1 MDREWNS
8 KGWISIMS
16 KANYESYKN
25 AYRKKQNALTRK
37 GLQMYDSMLTKS
49 EFEAV
54 YEATRND
61 LKQLVKEGKR
71 AVIGN
76 VTQTIVTEQTYEYT
90 QKQGKALA
98 EYAKATGQN
107 LTQQQIR
114 AGQLDWTML
123 EDRQIELKQM
133 GLSKAEVR
141 TVIGQEYFGSE

>member
-1 MDREWNS
+1 
-8 KGWISIMS
+8 MS
-16 KANYESYKN
+16 KANYESYKK
-25 AYRKKQNALTRK
+25 AYMKKQNMLTKK
-37 GLQMYDSMLTKS
+37 GLSMYDQMLTKS

-61 LKQLVKEGKR
+61 LKAMIKKGKR

-90 QKQGKALA
+90 KKQGKALA
-98 EYAKATGQN
+98 EYAKATGQT

-114 AGQLDWTML
+114 AGQLDWSML
-123 EDRQIELKQM
+123 EDKQNELRAL

-141 TVIGQEYFGSE
+141 EQIGNLYFGSK

>member
-1 MDREWNS
+1 
-8 KGWISIMS
+8 MS
-16 KANYESYKN
+16 KANYESYKA
-25 AYRKKQNALTRK
+25 AYRKKQVMLTKK
-37 GLQMYDSMLTKS
+37 GLSMYDQMLTKS

-61 LKQLVKEGKR
+61 LKAMVKKGERK
-71 AVIGN
+71 VIGN

-114 AGQLDWTML
+114 AGELDWSML
-123 EDRQIELKQM
+123 EDRQIELREQ
-133 GLSKAEVR
+133 GLSPRDIRK
-141 TVIGQEYFGSE
+141 TIGQEYFGSE

>member
-1 MDREWNS
+1 
-8 KGWISIMS
+8 MS
-16 KANYESYKN
+16 RANYESYKA

-37 GLQMYDSMLTKS
+37 GLEMYDTMLTKS

-61 LKQLVKEGKR
+61 LKEMVKKGDRK
-71 AVIGN
+71 VIGN

-114 AGQLDWTML
+114 AGQLDWSML
-123 EDRQIELKQM
+123 EDRQIELRQM

-141 TVIGQEYFGSE
+141 TMIGQEYFGSE

>member
-1 MDREWNS
+1 
-8 KGWISIMS
+8 MS
-16 KANYESYKN
+16 RANYESYKT
-25 AYRKKQNALTRK
+25 AYNKKRNMLTRK
-37 GLQMYDSMLTKS
+37 GLSMYDQMLTKS

-71 AVIGN
+71 KVVGN
-76 VTQTIVTEQTYEYT
+76 VTQTIVTEQTYEFT

-114 AGQLDWTML
+114 AGQIDWTML
-123 EDRQIELKQM
+123 EDKQIELRQQ
-133 GLSKAEVR
+133 GLSSREVSE
-141 TVIGQEYFGSE
+141 VVGQLYFGSE

>member
-1 MDREWNS
+1 
-8 KGWISIMS
+8 MS
-16 KANYESYKN
+16 RANYESYKE
-25 AYRKKQNALTRK
+25 AYRKKQNSLTKK
-37 GLQMYDSMLTKS
+37 GLSMYDSMLTKS

-61 LKQLVKEGKR
+61 LKAMVNRGERK
-71 AVIGN
+71 VIGN

-90 QKQGKALA
+90 QRQGKALA

-114 AGQLDWTML
+114 AGQLDWSML
-123 EDRQIELKQM
+123 EDKQIELKNL

-141 TVIGQEYFGSE
+141 ETIGQLYFGSE

>member
-16 KANYESYKN
+16 KANYESYKK
-25 AYRKKQNALTRK
+25 AYRKKQNMLTRK

-76 VTQTIVTEQTYEYT
+76 VTQTIVTEQTYEYS

-98 EYAKATGQN
+98 EYAKASGQN

-114 AGQLDWTML
+114 AGQLDWSML
-123 EDRQIELKQM
+123 EDRQIELREQ
-133 GLSKAEVR
+133 GLSPRDVR
-141 TVIGQEYFGSE
+141 LVIGQEFFGSE

>member
-1 MDREWNS
+1 
-8 KGWISIMS
+8 MS
-16 KANYESYKN
+16 KANYESYKA
-25 AYRKKQNALTRK
+25 AYRKKQNMLTRK
-37 GLQMYDSMLTKS
+37 GLQMYDQMLTKS

-61 LKQLVKEGKR
+61 LKEMVKKGDRK
-71 AVIGN
+71 VIGN

-90 QKQGKALA
+90 QRQGKALA

-123 EDRQIELKQM
+123 EDRQIELRAQ
-133 GLSKAEVR
+133 GLSPRDVR
-141 TVIGQEYFGSE
+141 KTIGQEYFGSE

>member
-1 MDREWNS
+1 
-8 KGWISIMS
+8 MS
-16 KANYESYKN
+16 RANYESYKA
-25 AYRKKQNALTRK
+25 AYRKKQNALTKK
-37 GLQMYDSMLTKS
+37 GLSMYDSMLTKS

-61 LKQLVKEGKR
+61 LKSMVNRGERK
-71 AVIGN
+71 VIGN

-90 QKQGKALA
+90 QRQGKALA

-114 AGQLDWTML
+114 AGQLDWSML
-123 EDRQIELKQM
+123 QDKQIELKNL

-141 TVIGQEYFGSE
+141 ETIGQLYFGSE

>member
-1 MDREWNS
+1 
-8 KGWISIMS
+8 MS
-16 KANYESYKN
+16 RANYESYKA
-25 AYRKKQNALTRK
+25 AYRKKQNSLTKK

-61 LKQLVKEGKR
+61 LKDMVKKGERK
-71 AVIGN
+71 VVGN

-98 EYAKATGQN
+98 EYAKATGQE

-114 AGQLDWTML
+114 AGQLDWTKL
-123 EDRQIELKQM
+123 EAKQAELKQK

-141 TVIGQEYFGSE
+141 DTIAQLYFGSE

>member
-1 MDREWNS
+1 
-8 KGWISIMS
+8 MS
-16 KANYESYKN
+16 RANYESYKA

-61 LKQLVKEGKR
+61 LKEMVKKGERK
-71 AVIGN
+71 VIGN

-114 AGQLDWTML
+114 AGQLDWSML

-133 GLSKAEVR
+133 GLSKSEIR
-141 TVIGQEYFGSE
+141 TIIGQEYFGSE

>member
-16 KANYESYKN
+16 KANYESYKA
-25 AYRKKQNALTRK
+25 AYRKKQNMLTRK
-37 GLQMYDSMLTKS
+37 GLQMYDQMLTKS

-61 LKQLVKEGKR
+61 LKEMVKKGDRK
-71 AVIGN
+71 VIGN

-90 QKQGKALA
+90 QRQGKALA

-123 EDRQIELKQM
+123 EDRQIELRAQ
-133 GLSKAEVR
+133 GLSPRDVR
-141 TVIGQEYFGSE
+141 KTIGQEYFGSE

>member
-1 MDREWNS
+1 
-8 KGWISIMS
+8 MS
-16 KANYESYKN
+16 RANYESYKA
-25 AYRKKQNALTRK
+25 AYRKKQNSLTKK

-61 LKQLVKEGKR
+61 LKAMVKRGERK
-71 AVIGN
+71 VIGN
-76 VTQTIVTEQTYEYT
+76 VTQTIVTEQTYEYS
-90 QKQGKALA
+90 QRQGKALA

-123 EDRQIELKQM
+123 EDKQIELKNL

-141 TVIGQEYFGSE
+141 EQIGQLYFGSE

>member
-1 MDREWNS
+1 
-8 KGWISIMS
+8 MS
-16 KANYESYKN
+16 RANYESYKK
-25 AYRKKQNALTRK
+25 AYRKKQNTLTRK

-61 LKQLVKEGKR
+61 LKEMVRKGERK
-71 AVIGN
+71 VIGN
-76 VTQTIVTEQTYEYT
+76 VTQTIVTEQSYEYS

-114 AGQLDWTML
+114 AGQLDWSML
-123 EDRQIELKQM
+123 EDKQMELKQL
-133 GLSKAEVR
+133 GLSGKEISE
-141 TVIGQEYFGSE
+141 TIGQLYFGSE

>member
-1 MDREWNS
+1 
-8 KGWISIMS
+8 MS

-25 AYRKKQNALTRK
+25 AYRKKQNMLTRK
-37 GLQMYDSMLTKS
+37 GLQMYDTMLTKS

-61 LKQLVKEGKR
+61 LKQLVKSGKR
-71 AVIGN
+71 KVIGN

-114 AGQLDWTML
+114 AGQIDWSML
-123 EDRQIELKQM
+123 EDKQNELKRM
-133 GLSKAEVR
+133 GLSGKEINE
-141 TVIGQEYFGSE
+141 TIGQLYFGSE

>member
-1 MDREWNS
+1 
-8 KGWISIMS
+8 MS
-16 KANYESYKN
+16 RANYESYKA

-37 GLQMYDSMLTKS
+37 GLQMYDTMLTKS

-61 LKQLVKEGKR
+61 LKEMVKKGDRK
-71 AVIGN
+71 VIGN

-123 EDRQIELKQM
+123 EDRQIELRQM

-141 TVIGQEYFGSE
+141 TMIGQEYFGSE

>member
-1 MDREWNS
+1 
-8 KGWISIMS
+8 MS
-16 KANYESYKN
+16 RANYESYKA

-61 LKQLVKEGKR
+61 LKEMVKKGERK
-71 AVIGN
+71 VIGN

-114 AGQLDWTML
+114 AGQLDWSML

-141 TVIGQEYFGSE
+141 TIIGQEYFGSE

>member
-1 MDREWNS
+1 
-8 KGWISIMS
+8 MS
-16 KANYESYKN
+16 KANYESYKV
-25 AYRKKQNALTRK
+25 AYRKKQNMLTRK
-37 GLQMYDSMLTKS
+37 GLQMYDQMLTKS

-61 LKQLVKEGKR
+61 LKEMVKKGDRK
-71 AVIGN
+71 VIGN

-90 QKQGKALA
+90 QRQGKALA

-123 EDRQIELKQM
+123 EDRQIELRQQ
-133 GLSKAEVR
+133 GLSPRDVR
-141 TVIGQEYFGSE
+141 KTIGQEYFGSE

>member
-1 MDREWNS
+1 
-8 KGWISIMS
+8 MS
-16 KANYESYKN
+16 KANYESYKA

-37 GLQMYDSMLTKS
+37 GLQMYDTMLTKS

-61 LKQLVKEGKR
+61 LKAMVKKGERK
-71 AVIGN
+71 VIGN

-90 QKQGKALA
+90 QRQGKALA

-114 AGQLDWTML
+114 AGQLDWSML
-123 EDRQIELKQM
+123 EDKQIELRNL

-141 TVIGQEYFGSE
+141 ETIGQLYFGSE